1 MLQPEAAFF
10 GWVFFSESH
19 WDVEWSLAMS
29 KFNSRDVERMRSGFI
44 MSAPHDL
51 IESWFIASFF
61 TVLAAQKT
69 WQLFEIQKPRPA
81 WWLPNCLLPLMVK
94 EHVFLINDTYV
105 VFLWFDMHFL
115 KDMWVRWT
123 CRTAFSFYGA
133 RKTCALAWFARAVVT
148 GSNSCWEWPDVA
160 NWPTQ
165 PETAQPTAPTPT
177 KWPNSA
183 LHKPTAG
190 QSAGPNTSG
199 AQPGTAKSR
208 RAQSPVSMR
217 SWDFGDPCGC
227 PD

>member
-1 MLQPEAAFF
+1 MIWLKVDLLLPFLQSSPLRKH
-10 GWVFFSESH
+10 GNCLKSK
-19 WDVEWSLAMS
+19 SL
-29 KFNSRDVERMRSGFI
+29 DQLGGRMW
-44 MSAPHDL
+44 P
-51 IESWFIASFF
+51 
-61 TVLAAQKT
+61 
-69 WQLFEIQKPRPA
+69 
-81 WWLPNCLLPLMVK
+81 PNCLLPWMVK

-105 VFLWFDMHFL
+105 VFFWFDMHFL

-208 RAQSPVSMR
+208 RAHFCSVHA
-217 SWDFGDPCGC
+217 
-227 PD
+227 